1 MKLYKIL
8 YDVDGAYRT
17 TKYVFANEIEEAK
30 NFIKE
35 KYIGCWC
42 YVYFIEIKEIEIKKG
57 IID

>member
-8 YDVDGAYRT
+8 YEVDAYRMI
-17 TKYVFANEIEEAK
+17 KYVFANEIEEAK

-35 KYIGCWC
+35 KYFECWC